1 MAVVNLIKAQ
11 SGDEL
16 YMALFVYR
24 IIDNAIVIP
33 GATLTIIYGVW
44 TNWRFFKQRWI
55 IVKWIVSMLV
65 IIVGTFILGVAE
77 K

>member
-44 TNWRFFKQRWI
+44 TNWGFFKQRWI